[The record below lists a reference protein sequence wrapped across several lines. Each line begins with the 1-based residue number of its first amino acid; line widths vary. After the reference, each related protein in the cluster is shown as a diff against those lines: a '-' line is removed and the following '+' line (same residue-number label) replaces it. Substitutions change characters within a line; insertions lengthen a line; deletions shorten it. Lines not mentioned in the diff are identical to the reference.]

1 MKQIITEYGYFLLD
15 GIALVLLVFL
25 LFHGMAANNGSNLFS
40 VIGPNLKIETV
51 NYNTYTDFK
60 RTYLL
65 ESEKKP
71 PFIFYQGG
79 NLTIGD
85 ICLTNYIKAT
95 DHAGHT
101 LPVKILSILNMH
113 GTELIG
119 SFRQDS
125 SEITLSQPGI
135 YTIAV
140 SAVDDGNRLTKCT
153 IKIPVNR

>member
-1 MKQIITEYGYFLLD
+1 MKQIIAEHGYFLLD
-15 GIALVLLVFL
+15 GIALVFLVFL

-40 VIGPNLKIETV
+40 EIGPKLKIETV

-65 ESEKKP
+65 EAAKRP

-95 DHAGHT
+95 DHAGHA
-101 LPVKILSILNMH
+101 LPVKISSILNMQ
-113 GTELIG
+113 GAELIG

-125 SEITLSQPGI
+125 AKINLSQPGI
-135 YTIAV
+135 YTISV
-140 SAVDDGNRLTKCT
+140 NAVDDGNRLTKCT